1 MRDLMNDHFNK
12 FGLSLSDFDIF
23 VTDMGSDVQNVARIC
38 GKFSFPCLC
47 HVINLIAKAFK
58 NKLQSDEENDAA
70 DDDLDDRFD
79 QEDKLCDLISTVV
92 TAVKRIKDSPVKEDN
107 FTNLQKAVSGKSVML
122 IRNNHTCWNFLLDT
136 IERFWQLRT
145 YITRFDIDLFLI
157 DWDQLSRILAVP
169 KPLKECTLELQ
180 KNNASSS
187 TAVNVIIFLRHFSTK
202 EQAIADPTR
211 KVLRKWIDGKDIVE
225 GITQNSAAFYVYI
238 RRKCVEDTDPVNI
251 SDDDT
256 ITILK
261 LGHHFMIS

>member
-47 HVINLIAKAFK
+47 HVINLLAKAFK

-70 DDDLDDRFD
+70 DDDIDDRFD

-92 TAVKRIKDSPVKEDN
+92 TAVKRIKGSPVKEDN
-107 FTNLQKAVSGKSVML
+107 LTNLQKAVSGKSVML

-145 YITRFDIDLFLI
+145 YITRLDIDLFLI
-157 DWDQLSRILAVP
+157 DWD
-169 KPLKECTLELQ
+169 
-180 KNNASSS
+180 
-187 TAVNVIIFLRHFSTK
+187 
-202 EQAIADPTR
+202 
-211 KVLRKWIDGKDIVE
+211 
-225 GITQNSAAFYVYI
+225 
-238 RRKCVEDTDPVNI
+238 
-251 SDDDT
+251 
-256 ITILK
+256 
-261 LGHHFMIS
+261 